1 MLAESVIYY
10 LIFVIT
16 AAVMFFLIIIIAN
29 RGLKLYRQK
38 RYEKFMER
46 YSQLITSLLQ
56 GEISPRKAAEN
67 LPSPSSSNGEYFM
80 KELNRRDL
88 DSEDREKLKEMA
100 SHWGMLEH
108 YNRLLRKGSK
118 KKKLRAAAIMGELH
132 VNRAA
137 PALEKLLVE
146 TEGRSK
152 IAAARGLARLGRT
165 ESIYPLLKNTLQ
177 EANITFEAVTDML
190 INFGEQ
196 ICPYILSELKKW
208 RKSKGSHLTDIS
220 GVKDEEIISLFIDVL
235 AYHRFRPLLPEM
247 EKLLAEEP
255 HPEVVIHIFKALNR
269 MKVRLH
275 IDLKEYLGSK
285 NWVIRAQA
293 AKYAGTAKIQ
303 NCEKALKDLLADDS
317 WWVRYYAALSLL
329 RLGAEDILKKEAEAD
344 GPEAVMCRFVLL
356 ENEIY
361 EGKGE

>member
-1 MLAESVIYY
+1 LLAAGRLYY
-10 LIFVIT
+10 LLLVIT
-16 AAVMFFLIIIIAN
+16 ASVLFFLIIIIAN

-38 RYEKFMER
+38 RYEKFRER
-46 YSQLITSLLQ
+46 YSQLINSLLQ
-56 GEISPRKAAEN
+56 GEISPREAAEN

-80 KELNRRDL
+80 KELNGRDL
-88 DSEDREKLKEMA
+88 DSEDREKLKELA
-100 SHWGMLEH
+100 SHWGLLEH
-108 YNRLLRKGSK
+108 YNKLLRKGSK
-118 KKKLRAAAIMGELH
+118 KEKLRAAAIMGELH
-132 VNRAA
+132 VNKAA

-152 IAAARGLARLGRT
+152 IAAARGLARLGRI
-165 ESIYPLLKNTLQ
+165 ESIYPLLRNTLQ
-177 EANITFEAVTDML
+177 EDNITFEAVTDML

-208 RKSKGSHLTDIS
+208 RQSQGSHLPDIS

-235 AYHRFRPLLPEM
+235 AHHRFRPLLTEM

-285 NWVIRAQA
+285 NWIIRAQA
-293 AKYAGTAKIQ
+293 AKYAGTAEIQ
-303 NCEKALKDLLADDS
+303 NCEKALQYLLTDDS
-317 WWVRYYAALSLL
+317 WWVRYYAALSLF
-329 RLGAEDILKKEAEAD
+329 RLGAENTLKKKAEAE
-344 GPEAVMCRFVLL
+344 GLEAVMCRFVLI

-361 EGKGE
+361 EG